1 MLIGVTMGDPNGIG
15 PEIILNSFQKGEI
28 RKDLVVIGDY
38 QVMDF
43 CNRLLQYQVPLN
55 RIGDLDQK
63 EEGKLNVFDLGLLGE
78 KDIEIGKVSSKA
90 GFAAKKYVEYA
101 VSMALDGKISAL
113 VTLPVNK
120 KAVRL
125 TDPHFTGHTEFIAQ
139 LCGQFGYAM
148 MLASEKLTVA
158 HVTTH
163 ISLSQVA
170 KSINQGRI
178 VEVIN
183 LAGDAMQ
190 MLLGREPKIAVSGLN
205 PHAGEDGAFGREE
218 IEEIAPAVK
227 EARNQGWEVE
237 GPLSPD
243 TVFLK
248 AYRGEYDVVVAMYH
262 DQGHI
267 PVKLLDF
274 EGGVNVTLGLK
285 VIRTSVDHGTAF
297 DIAYKGVAN
306 TKSFVQ
312 AFSVAEKLSKQK
324 GRAQDR

>member
-15 PEIILNSFQKGEI
+15 PEIILNSFQKGEV

-55 RIGDLDQK
+55 RIVDLDQK

-139 LCGQFGYAM
+139 LCSQSSYAM
-148 MLASEKLTVA
+148 MLVSEKLTVA

-163 ISLSQVA
+163 IPLSQVA
-170 KSINQGRI
+170 KSIDQGRI

-183 LAGDAMQ
+183 LAGEAIQ
-190 MLLGREPKIAVSGLN
+190 MLLGRKPKIAVSGLN

-285 VIRTSVDHGTAF
+285 VVRTSVDHGTAF

>member
-1 MLIGVTMGDPNGIG
+1 
-15 PEIILNSFQKGEI
+15 
-28 RKDLVVIGDY
+28 
-38 QVMDF
+38 
-43 CNRLLQYQVPLN
+43 
-55 RIGDLDQK
+55 
-63 EEGKLNVFDLGLLGE
+63 
-78 KDIEIGKVSSKA
+78 
-90 GFAAKKYVEYA
+90 VEYA

-139 LCGQFGYAM
+139 LCSQSSYAM
-148 MLASEKLTVA
+148 MLVSEKLTVA

-163 ISLSQVA
+163 IPLSQVA
-170 KSINQGRI
+170 KSIDQGRI

-183 LAGDAMQ
+183 LAGEAIQ
-190 MLLGREPKIAVSGLN
+190 MLLGRKPKIAVSGLN

-285 VIRTSVDHGTAF
+285 VVRTSVDHGTAF